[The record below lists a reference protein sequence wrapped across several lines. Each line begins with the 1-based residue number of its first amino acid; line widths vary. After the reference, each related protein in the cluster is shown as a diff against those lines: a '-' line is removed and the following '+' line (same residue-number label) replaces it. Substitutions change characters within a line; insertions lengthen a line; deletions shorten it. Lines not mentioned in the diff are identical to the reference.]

1 MASKKQTIT
10 NFFKPCNKE
19 KPNNETSKSND
30 LSLMDQVNLQPNM

>member
-19 KPNNETSKSND
+19 KSSSETSKSSD
-30 LSLMDQVNLQPNM
+30 LSLMDKVNLH